1 MIRNV
6 LFQAAYWLASIFFA
20 VLAIPLLLLPAR
32 RPMSAWIRLYSKL
45 MRFLMRVIAGVT
57 VEVKGREHLPKGPII
72 VAAKHQSWGDG
83 FIMVSEFPDLAM
95 VVGDHLEKF
104 PIVGGILRKMGAIV
118 VDNCGGALA
127 RAKLVDD
134 ELKKA
139 AAGNRS
145 ILIYPEGHLSPVG
158 ERHRYRRGVF
168 HMYEAYGRSA
178 LPVATNLGLFWP
190 QQSWKLVPGVA
201 TVEFLPAIAPGLAK
215 DEFMALLEARIETA
229 SLALLGARAPTQDY
243 RARAPLPD
251 PAGG

>member
-243 RARAPLPD
+243 RVRAPLPD